1 MKYVFYDV
9 YWSSSAPKVANG
21 VIDLLKRTSGSEM
34 MKGYLPK
41 YLATIK
47 EMIDTVNA
55 KGRCAK
61 LMMSNR
67 KSVRYTDHKEHGQI
81 SIFQEGKWGQKDVAR
96 IHFIEV
102 NNFWTFDSREENLVM
117 CHFLNSMDGEVEF
130 MTDKEEEDM
139 IEKMLIDLHNGVSV
153 EEVADKYVTCDTPE
167 LRQKLIEGMKAIFE
181 EGGKS

>member
-9 YWSSSAPKVANG
+9 YWSSSAPKVANE

-47 EMIDTVNA
+47 EMIDTANA

-61 LMMSNR
+61 LMISN
-67 KSVRYTDHKEHGQI
+67 KKDVRYTDHKVHGQI
-81 SIFQEGKWGQKDVAR
+81 SIYQDGKWGQKDVAR

-102 NNFWTFDSREENLVM
+102 NNFWTFDSGKENLVM
-117 CHFLNSMDGEVEF
+117 RHFLNIKNRETKF
-130 MTDKEEEDM
+130 MTGEEKEEILRGM
-139 IEKMLIDLHNGVSV
+139 FHDLDNGASV
-153 EEVADKYVTCDTPE
+153 EEVADKYVTCATPE
-167 LRQKLIEGMKAIFE
+167 LREKLIQGMKAIIE
-181 EGGKS
+181 KGGES